1 MKKLIFL
8 FIIIV
13 LFIPV
18 VAYAQTATP
27 TLAPNGTSVTV
38 IGDSLTTVPGAGRK
52 LTESLADINLY
63 SEIGRSWAQGL
74 DTLTEVKNAGNLK
87 DVLVFALGT
96 NGGVSQAN
104 IESLIAAAAGKN
116 IILMTIYRENVDWL
130 ETTNQAINSAATN
143 PNVKIADWYT
153 LASAHPE
160 WFGTDGT
167 HPSSSGYSAMA
178 DLIIEA
184 IDSSGPN
191 LTGTPNE
198 GRSNCIITKVGN
210 PIGVA
215 PVCPTD
221 SNQNNN
227 PVVGPCGPLL
237 TWAQTVNDSLE
248 YGAPDPSTALHLR
261 YYNRQMS
268 NLFNCSYT
276 ALIRDGQ
283 AIHVNDLIDDRIN
296 HWYWCTYIVIDS
308 FNLVGLKGGGGET
321 LDLTQADVR
330 DLHVFMDSTPGFQ
343 FVDYRTDQKN
353 ALARVRPG
361 YAFFVEAC
369 FKSYCQ
375 GGAHTGIIKSI
386 DIDTHGNGTII
397 TLESNSTHKSHT
409 WAVAEW
415 DVINPDYAGRPLVG
429 FGGPI

>member
-38 IGDSLTTVPGAGRK
+38 IGDSLTTAPGAGRK

-160 WFGTDGT
+160 WFGADGT
-167 HPSSSGYSAMA
+167 HPSLSGYSALA

-184 IDSSGPN
+184 IDSSDPN
-191 LTGTPNE
+191 PTGTPHE
-198 GRSNCIITKVGN
+198 GGSN
-210 PIGVA
+210 
-215 PVCPTD
+215 
-221 SNQNNN
+221 
-227 PVVGPCGPLL
+227 
-237 TWAQTVNDSLE
+237 
-248 YGAPDPSTALHLR
+248 
-261 YYNRQMS
+261 
-268 NLFNCSYT
+268 
-276 ALIRDGQ
+276 
-283 AIHVNDLIDDRIN
+283 
-296 HWYWCTYIVIDS
+296 
-308 FNLVGLKGGGGET
+308 
-321 LDLTQADVR
+321 
-330 DLHVFMDSTPGFQ
+330 
-343 FVDYRTDQKN
+343 
-353 ALARVRPG
+353 
-361 YAFFVEAC
+361 
-369 FKSYCQ
+369 
-375 GGAHTGIIKSI
+375 
-386 DIDTHGNGTII
+386 
-397 TLESNSTHKSHT
+397 
-409 WAVAEW
+409 
-415 DVINPDYAGRPLVG
+415 
-429 FGGPI
+429 